1 MRRERFVELTR
12 SADGASIAAAGAMM
26 FRNSMAALAVVATVG
41 CSSSSSSAPT
51 APSRQGQIELAVS
64 PTSVSYAGGAGVGGP
79 ICPVPYTSR
88 WGPYALTIR
97 ETGGMPVT
105 ITSLLYVVTTGAGEQ
120 VSSEEITAGLSDR
133 FFGVTDPTLRVPA
146 NGSVSSRQ
154 HYDCER
160 ERNGRPDFPGGAAV
174 FTVRGTDEE
183 GRPVSAEATL
193 TLLPP
198 S

>member
-1 MRRERFVELTR
+1 
-12 SADGASIAAAGAMM
+12 
-26 FRNSMAALAVVATVG
+26 
-41 CSSSSSSAPT
+41 
-51 APSRQGQIELAVS
+51 
-64 PTSVSYAGGAGVGGP
+64 
-79 ICPVPYTSR
+79 
-88 WGPYALTIR
+88 
-97 ETGGMPVT
+97 MPVT

-154 HYDCER
+154 RYDCEL
-160 ERNGRPDFPGGAAV
+160 ERNGRPDFPGGAIV

-183 GRPVSAEATL
+183 GRPVSAQATL